1 MSKSSDLSERRAR
14 LKNILAFLK
23 KEYPDA
29 KCHLNFNNALELLIG
44 SILSAQ
50 CTDAR
55 VNEVTKD
62 LFKKYS
68 NAYEFSKADVRVL
81 KDNIRSTGFFNNKA
95 KSIIECT
102 KALVENHGGVV
113 PDSMEELTKLR
124 GVGRKTANVILGNY
138 YGKSGIIVDTHIGRL
153 SRRLG
158 LTKNTDPVKVEFNLR
173 EIIPERDCTFFS
185 NALGDHGRTVCK
197 SRKPV
202 CDQCKISHICPSYG
216 LFNN

>member
-1 MSKSSDLSERRAR
+1 MATPNIDERKER
-14 LKNILAFLK
+14 LKKILSFLK
-23 KEYPDA
+23 KEYPDTR
-29 KCHLNFNNALELLIG
+29 CHLNFNDALELLIG

-68 NAYEFSKADVRVL
+68 NAYEFSKADIEVL
-81 KDNIRSTGFFNNKA
+81 KNDIRSTGFFNNKA
-95 KSIIECT
+95 KSIVECT
-102 KALVENHGGVV
+102 KSLVDDHDGIV
-113 PDSMEELTKLR
+113 PDSMEQLTKLR

-138 YGKSGIIVDTHIGRL
+138 YSKPGIIVDTHIGRL

-158 LTKNTDPVKVEFNLR
+158 LTENKDPVKVESDLR
-173 EIIPERDCTFFS
+173 EVIPEKDCTFFS

-197 SRKPV
+197 SRKPL
-202 CDQCKISHICPSYG
+202 CDQCKISDICPSYG
-216 LFNN
+216 LFNK